1 MTKDITKYLEKVNVP
16 EFKLVNDL
24 YLNEDINKKY
34 TELIESLKP
43 YEEQENL
50 EINLTEEDV
59 RHSVNKG
66 IEKSLTTL
74 SEKEQDIVRKRN
86 SLDEYGRKKYT
97 LREIAGILEKTPERI
112 RQIEQKAY
120 RKLKHPTRER
130 LLLHAFNESILEKI
144 GEKNPALFR
153 NLYYNLDAVKG
164 RNQYLEEQVKELQ
177 DKIKSFAKQYKDG
190 LKNIFGEENINEL
203 YKEEEKENILNKS
216 IDELELS
223 VRAYNAL
230 KYSASVKSI
239 GEFVDKT
246 EHELLRAKNLGR
258 RSLNEIKEELS
269 KLGLNLRG
277 GKSENKEPIDYE
289 QLQLEE
295 DLKIYLNSKE

>member
-130 LLLHAFNESILEKI
+130 LLLHAFNES
-144 GEKNPALFR
+144 
-153 NLYYNLDAVKG
+153 
-164 RNQYLEEQVKELQ
+164 
-177 DKIKSFAKQYKDG
+177 
-190 LKNIFGEENINEL
+190 
-203 YKEEEKENILNKS
+203 
-216 IDELELS
+216 
-223 VRAYNAL
+223 
-230 KYSASVKSI
+230 
-239 GEFVDKT
+239 
-246 EHELLRAKNLGR
+246 
-258 RSLNEIKEELS
+258 
-269 KLGLNLRG
+269 
-277 GKSENKEPIDYE
+277 
-289 QLQLEE
+289 
-295 DLKIYLNSKE
+295 